1 MSYKVI
7 VTDYSFSDL
16 SVEKEALASLDV
28 KLEGVQCKTVE
39 QVAAAVVDADV
50 VITQFAP
57 VKGAAIAAMN
67 KARAI
72 IRYGIGVDN
81 VDLAAAAARKI
92 PVCNVPDYCIDEVAD
107 HTLAFVLALTRNI
120 VINANVIRNGEW
132 KSAVPASAFH
142 SLRSMTV
149 GVVGFGRIGR
159 AVVQRLLAFG
169 CKVLVFDPVVTA
181 TAVQSAGAKLVTLE
195 ELLKNSGLVTLH
207 CPSMASTRGMINRQS
222 LALMKQ
228 GSLLVNASRGDLVVT
243 EDVVAALRSGHL
255 AAAAFDVTNPEPL
268 PVDSPLRSLPQVI
281 VNSHVASASALAVQ
295 RLRGTVGEIAL
306 AALKGQPIKNI
317 VNGL

>member
-1 MSYKVI
+1 MPYKVV
-7 VTDYSFSDL
+7 VTDYGFSDL
-16 SVEKEALASLDV
+16 NLEKEALAPLDV
-28 KLEGVQCKTVE
+28 VLEGVQCRTVE
-39 QVAAAVVDADV
+39 QVAAAVADADV

-57 VKGAAIAAMN
+57 VREAAIAAMK

-81 VDLAAAAARKI
+81 VDLAAAASRKI

-107 HTLAFVLALTRNI
+107 HTLALMLALTRQI
-120 VINANVIRNGEW
+120 VTNARVVRNGEW

-142 SLRSMTV
+142 SLRNLTV

-159 AVVQRLLAFG
+159 AVVQRLVPFG
-169 CKVLVFDPVVTA
+169 CKILVSDPVVSTA
-181 TAVQSAGAKLVTLE
+181 AVQSSGAELVKLE
-195 ELLKNSGLVTLH
+195 ELLQKSDVVTLH
-207 CPSMASTRGMINRQS
+207 CPSMAATRGMINRQS
-222 LALMKQ
+222 LTLMKE

-243 EDVVAALRSGHL
+243 EDAIEALRLGRLSG
-255 AAAAFDVTNPEPL
+255 AAFDVTNPEPL

-281 VNSHVASASALAVQ
+281 VNSHLASVSAQAVQ
-295 RLRGTVGEIAL
+295 RLRETVCSIAL

-317 VNGL
+317 VNGV